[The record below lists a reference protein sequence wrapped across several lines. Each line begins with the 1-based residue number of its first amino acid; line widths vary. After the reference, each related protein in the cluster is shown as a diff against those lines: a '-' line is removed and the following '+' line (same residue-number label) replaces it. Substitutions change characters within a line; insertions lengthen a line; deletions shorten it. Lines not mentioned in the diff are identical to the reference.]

1 MKWPW
6 VSRLAYENMVSERD
20 HLRMQL
26 SQMALDRAS
35 VVAQLTRISRRE
47 AGLPETPKEA
57 RKPMEPMPPALA
69 EYIRGFAGQSLQKSM
84 RDQAYIR
91 CAKGESWD
99 SIMADVMR
107 EEEET

>member
-1 MKWPW
+1 MNLPW

-20 HLRMQL
+20 HLRIQL
-26 SQMALDRAS
+26 NQMALDRAS

-57 RKPMEPMPPALA
+57 RKPMLPMPPELL
-69 EYIRGFAGQSLQKSM
+69 EHCNSFMGQSLQKSL
-84 RDQAYIR
+84 RDAAYKR
-91 CAKGESWD
+91 AAQGESWD

>member
-6 VSRLAYENMVSERD
+6 VSRLAYDAVVSERD
-20 HLRMQL
+20 HLRIQL
-26 SQMALDRAS
+26 NQMALDRAS

-57 RKPMEPMPPALA
+57 RKPMEPMPPALV

-84 RDQAYIR
+84 RDQAFIR

-99 SIMADVMR
+99 SIMADVMS
-107 EEEET
+107 EEEE

>member
-6 VSRLAYENMVSERD
+6 VSRLAYDAVVSERD
-20 HLRMQL
+20 HLRIQL
-26 SQMALDRAS
+26 NQMALDRAS

-47 AGLPETPKEA
+47 AGLPEIPREA
-57 RKPMEPMPPALA
+57 RPPLTPMPPELV
-69 EYIRGFAGQSLQKSM
+69 EYIRGFAGQSLQKTM

-91 CAKGESWD
+91 NAKGESWE

-107 EEEET
+107 EEEE

>member
-1 MKWPW
+1 MKFPL
-6 VSRLAYENMVSERD
+6 VSRLAYDNVASERD
-20 HLRMQL
+20 YLRL
-26 SQMALDRAS
+26 RVNTVELDRAS